1 MRWYLTGIVV
11 SGFGTTAMWLVSG
24 IWVKSLTGSDSLAAL
39 AAFALWAPVLLGPLL
54 GTLADR
60 VRRRPLLVVLNAAMA
75 LLLPVLLWVES
86 ADRVWLLFAVLVL
99 YGAQGAVHEA
109 AEQALVATT
118 LDEGRLGTFNG
129 LRMTANES
137 MKLIAPLVAAG
148 LFARYGGG
156 PVALLD
162 AASFAL
168 AAVLF
173 ALMPVREERPAR
185 SARPHWWRE
194 TAEGVRLL
202 RASPVLRPLVATGG
216 FTMLLAGVNGAAIYA
231 VVDSGLGRSPA
242 YAGVL
247 YAVQGVGSVLAGLLT
262 GPLLRRVPERVL
274 AAAGLAVFAV
284 AVGVRALPYG
294 VTALV
299 ASAVIGLG
307 MPWVLVATMTA
318 VQREAPAEAVGR
330 VAATAH
336 TLVFAPNALA
346 IAFGAGLVAVVDVRI
361 LLPVLAVAG
370 TAWAAGLAVR
380 GGRRSDDPR
389 EGQGDDPGD
398 GRSSGL
404 AEDRGGDR
412 GEDGGGGPGSGRV
425 DGLAV
430 RGGQVAGSMEEG
442 A

>member
-60 VRRRPLLVVLNAAMA
+60 VRRRPLLVALNAAMA
-75 LLLPVLLWVES
+75 LLLPLLLWVES

-99 YGAQGAVHEA
+99 YGTQGTVHEA
-109 AEQALVATT
+109 AEQALVATA
-118 LDEGRLGTFNG
+118 LDERRLGTLNG

-162 AASFAL
+162 AASFAVA
-168 AAVLF
+168 AAVF
-173 ALMPVREERPAR
+173 ALMPVREARPVR
-185 SARPHWWRE
+185 SADRSWGRE

-202 RASPVLRPLVATGG
+202 RGSSVLRPLVATGA
-216 FTMLLAGVNGAAIYA
+216 FTMLLAGVNGAAVYA
-231 VVDSGLGRSPA
+231 VVDRGLGHDPA

-247 YAVQGVGSVLAGLLT
+247 YAVQGAGSVLAGLVA
-262 GPLLRRVPERVL
+262 GPLLRRVPERAV
-274 AAAGLAVFAV
+274 AAVGLALFAA
-284 AVGVRALPYG
+284 AVGVRALPYEA
-294 VTALV
+294 TALA

-307 MPWVLVATMTA
+307 LPWVLVATVTA
-318 VQREAPAEAVGR
+318 VQREAPAEALGR
-330 VAATAH
+330 VAATAN
-336 TLVFAPNALA
+336 TLVLAPNALA
-346 IAFGAGLVAVVDVRI
+346 LALGAGLVAVIDVRV

-370 TAWAAGLAVR
+370 TAWAAGLALR
-380 GGRRSDDPR
+380 GRRTGAGGGA
-389 EGQGDDPGD
+389 EPGGP
-398 GRSSGL
+398 GRA
-404 AEDRGGDR
+404 AERGGDR
-412 GEDGGGGPGSGRV
+412 DPGGATGPCGGPATGAE
-425 DGLAV
+425 LAV
-430 RGGQVAGSMEEG
+430 RGGRGAGSMEGG

>member
-1 MRWYLTGIVV
+1 MRWSLYLTGVVV

-39 AAFALWAPVLLGPLL
+39 ASFALWAPVLLGPLL

-60 VRRRPLLVVLNAAMA
+60 VRRRPLLVALNLAMA
-75 LLLPVLLWVES
+75 VLLPLLPWVES

-109 AEQALVATT
+109 AEQALVAVVV
-118 LDEGRLGTFNG
+118 DEGRLGTFNG

-162 AASFAL
+162 AASFAV
-168 AAVLF
+168 AAGVF
-173 ALMPVREERPAR
+173 ALMPVREARPAR
-185 SARPHWWRE
+185 PESRSWWRE

-202 RASPVLRPLVATGG
+202 RASRVLRPLVATGA

-231 VVDSGLGRSPA
+231 VVDGGLGHAPA

-247 YAVQGVGSVLAGLLT
+247 YAVQGAGSVLAGLVT
-262 GPLLRRVPERVL
+262 GPLLRRIPERAL
-274 AAAGLAVFAV
+274 AGAGLALFAV
-284 AVGVRALPYG
+284 AVGVRGALPYEA
-294 VTALV
+294 TALA

-307 MPWVLVATMTA
+307 MPWVLVAVMTA

-330 VAATAH
+330 MAATSH
-336 TLVFAPNALA
+336 TLVMAPNALA
-346 IAFGAGLVAVVDVRI
+346 IALGAGLVAVAEPRV
-361 LLPVLAVAG
+361 LLPSVAVAG
-370 TAWAAGLAVR
+370 VGWALGLVSLAR
-380 GGRRSDDPR
+380 HREPEPTPR
-389 EGQGDDPGD
+389 PPG
-398 GRSSGL
+398 
-404 AEDRGGDR
+404 
-412 GEDGGGGPGSGRV
+412 
-425 DGLAV
+425 
-430 RGGQVAGSMEEG
+430 
-442 A
+442 

>member
-1 MRWYLTGIVV
+1 MRWYLTGVVV

-39 AAFALWAPVLLGPLL
+39 TAFALWAPVLLGPLL

-60 VRRRPLLVVLNAAMA
+60 VRRRPLLVVLDMAMA
-75 LLLPVLLWVES
+75 LLLPLLLWVES
-86 ADRVWLLFAVLVL
+86 ADRVWLLFGVLVL

-109 AEQALVATT
+109 AEQALAATA
-118 LDEGRLGTFNG
+118 LDASRLGTLNG

-137 MKLIAPLVAAG
+137 VKLVAPLVAAG

-162 AASFAL
+162 AASFAVA
-168 AAVLF
+168 AAVF

-185 SARPHWWRE
+185 SADRHWWRE

-202 RASPVLRPLVATGG
+202 RASPALRPLVATGA

-231 VVDSGLGRSPA
+231 VVDRGLGHSPA

-247 YAVQGVGSVLAGLLT
+247 YAVQGAGSVLAGLVA
-262 GPLLRRVPERVL
+262 GPLLRRVPARTV
-274 AAAGLAVFAV
+274 AALGLALFAV
-284 AVGVRALPYG
+284 AAGVRALPYEA
-294 VTALV
+294 TALA

-307 MPWVLVATMTA
+307 LPWVLVAVVTT

-330 VAATAH
+330 VAATAN

-346 IAFGAGLVAVVDVRI
+346 LALGAGLVAVVDVRV

-370 TAWAAGLAVR
+370 TAWAAGLTVR
-380 GGRRSDDPR
+380 GRRA
-389 EGQGDDPGD
+389 G
-398 GRSSGL
+398 
-404 AEDRGGDR
+404 A
-412 GEDGGGGPGSGRV
+412 GRV
-425 DGLAV
+425 KEPV
-430 RGGQVAGSMEEG
+430 RAHGAGR
-442 A
+442 

>member
-11 SGFGTTAMWLVSG
+11 SGFGSTAMWLVSG

-39 AAFALWAPVLLGPLL
+39 AAFALWAPVLVGPLL

-60 VRRRPLLVVLNAAMA
+60 VRRRPLLVVLNAATA

-118 LDEGRLGTFNG
+118 LDEARLGTFNG

-137 MKLIAPLVAAG
+137 TKLIAPLVAAG

-185 SARPHWWRE
+185 PARRNWWRE
-194 TAEGVRLL
+194 TAGGVRLL

-231 VVDSGLGRSPA
+231 VVDGGLGRSPA

-247 YAVQGVGSVLAGLLT
+247 YAVQGAGSVLAGLFA
-262 GPLLRRVPERVL
+262 GPLLRRVPEREV
-274 AAAGLAVFAV
+274 AAVGLAVFAV

-307 MPWVLVATMTA
+307 MPWVLVAVMTA

-336 TLVFAPNALA
+336 TLVFAPNALS

-361 LLPVLAVAG
+361 LLPVLALAG

-380 GGRRSDDPR
+380 GRRRDGRPGTGR
-389 EGQGDDPGD
+389 GDDGPGRGDDGPGRGDDGPWRGD
-398 GRSSGL
+398 G
-404 AEDRGGDR
+404 AGD
-412 GEDGGGGPGSGRV
+412 GRV

-430 RGGQVAGSMEEG
+430 RGGQGAGSMEGG

>member
-1 MRWYLTGIVV
+1 MRWYLTGVVV

-39 AAFALWAPVLLGPLL
+39 TAVALWAPVLLGPLL

-60 VRRRPLLVVLNAAMA
+60 VRRRPLLVVLDMAMA
-75 LLLPVLLWVES
+75 LLLPLLLWVES

-109 AEQALVATT
+109 AEQALAATA
-118 LDEGRLGTFNG
+118 LDASRLGTLNG

-137 MKLIAPLVAAG
+137 MKLVAPLVAAG

-162 AASFAL
+162 AASFAVA
-168 AAVLF
+168 AAVF

-185 SARPHWWRE
+185 SADRHWWRE

-202 RASPVLRPLVATGG
+202 RASPVLRPLVATGA

-231 VVDSGLGRSPA
+231 VVDRGLGHSPA

-247 YAVQGVGSVLAGLLT
+247 YAVQGAGSVLAGLVAGT
-262 GPLLRRVPERVL
+262 LLRRVPARTV
-274 AAAGLAVFAV
+274 AALGLALFAV
-284 AVGVRALPYG
+284 AVGVRALPYEA
-294 VTALV
+294 TALA

-307 MPWVLVATMTA
+307 LPWVLVAVVTT

-330 VAATAH
+330 VAATAN
-336 TLVFAPNALA
+336 TLVFAPNAPALA
-346 IAFGAGLVAVVDVRI
+346 LGAGLVAVVDVRV

-370 TAWAAGLAVR
+370 TAWAAGLTVRGHRAGALPREDVTVR
-380 GGRRSDDPR
+380 GG
-389 EGQGDDPGD
+389 
-398 GRSSGL
+398 
-404 AEDRGGDR
+404 
-412 GEDGGGGPGSGRV
+412 
-425 DGLAV
+425 
-430 RGGQVAGSMEEG
+430 
-442 A
+442 